1 MRIQRMTNADTRLS
15 VLIIDDEPIVLES
28 VSVYLE
34 DSGFRTFQA
43 ENGREGLATF
53 REARPDIVLVDL
65 RMPEIDGL
73 EVLAAV
79 TAEAPDIP
87 ILVISGTGDM
97 QDVLEALHRGAWDFV
112 TKPIQD
118 MAVLEHA
125 VRKALERVRLR
136 MENRRYRVHL
146 EAEIQARTAD
156 LKERTRA
163 LETSN
168 RQLELEMTER
178 LAVEQSL
185 SRSNERLDL
194 ALSAARHALWDY
206 NLVTGRIYFSP
217 RFFAMFG
224 FEPDNMPQT
233 VETWYGLIHSDERDQ
248 LQSRMADISAGIIS
262 EFEIEY
268 RVQTHSRAWRWVL
281 CRARL
286 VETDESG
293 RAVRVI
299 GTHDD
304 ITRRRLSEDELKI
317 SEAHLRRENLR
328 LRSSLKEGERF
339 GRIVGK
345 SRVMR
350 EVYELI
356 LKAAF
361 SRANV
366 IIYGESGTGKE
377 LVAQTIH
384 ELSERSAAPFI
395 TVNCGAIPES
405 LLESEFFGYKKG
417 AFTGAVLDSPG
428 YLSSADGGTLFLDEV
443 GELDLN
449 MQAKLLRAID
459 GGGYTPIGS
468 TEIKTPAVRFI
479 AATNRDLKAFVRSGR
494 LREDFF
500 YRIHIIPIHL
510 PPLRERRED
519 IAPLVYHFLH
529 TLSED
534 GKVPAIPADTM
545 QMMQHYDWPGNI
557 RELQNAIHRYLT
569 LNKLDFMD
577 TVDLPETPPF
587 SAPEPVLVPTGLGHD
602 LQKVLARFE
611 REYLKQVL
619 YEHQWHRGKAAA
631 ALNINRKTLF
641 KKIKQHGIS
650 NTPK

>member
-1 MRIQRMTNADTRLS
+1 MTTADKKLN

-28 VSVYLE
+28 VSVYLN
-34 DSGFRTFQA
+34 DSGFHVLMA
-43 ENGREGLATF
+43 ANGRIGLTVF
-53 REARPDIVLVDL
+53 REKKPDIVLVDL

-79 TAEAPDIP
+79 TAEAPEIP
-87 ILVISGTGDM
+87 IVVISGTGDM

-125 VRKALERVRLR
+125 VRKALERARLR
-136 MENRRYRVHL
+136 VENRRYRAHL
-146 EAEIQARTAD
+146 EEEILKRTAD
-156 LKERTRA
+156 LKDRTQA
-163 LETSN
+163 LEN
-168 RQLELEMTER
+168 NKRQLEREMSER
-178 LAVEQSL
+178 LAAEQSL
-185 SRSNERLDL
+185 RRSNERLDL

-206 NLVTGRIYFSP
+206 NLVTGRIYLSP
-217 RFFAMFG
+217 RFFTMFG
-224 FEPDNMPQT
+224 YAPNEMSQD
-233 VETWYGLIHSDERDQ
+233 VETWYDLIHPDEQ
-248 LQSRMADISAGIIS
+248 EPLKSRMADIASGSVAT
-262 EFEIEY
+262 FEIEY
-268 RVQTHSRAWRWVL
+268 RMRTKSQDWRWVL

-286 VETDESG
+286 VEKDESG

-299 GTHDD
+299 GTHVD
-304 ITRRRLSEDELKI
+304 ITRRRLNVEELKT
-317 SEAHLRRENLR
+317 SQAHLRKENLR
-328 LRSSLKEGERF
+328 LRSSLKGGERF

-384 ELSERSAAPFI
+384 ELSDRSAAQFV
-395 TVNCGAIPES
+395 TVNCGAIPDN
-405 LLESEFFGYKKG
+405 LVESEFFGYKKG
-417 AFTGAVLDSPG
+417 AFTGAALDNPG

-449 MQAKLLRAID
+449 LQAKLLRAID

-468 TEIKTPAVRFI
+468 TDIKTPDVRFI
-479 AATNRDLKAFVRSGR
+479 AATNRDLQAFVKQGR

-519 IAPLVYHFLH
+519 IAQLVYHFLSS
-529 TLSED
+529 LSED
-534 GKVPAIPADTM
+534 DKVPAVPADAM
-545 QMMQHYDWPGNI
+545 KMMQHYDWPGNV
-557 RELQNAIHRYLT
+557 RELQNSIHRYLT

-577 TVDLPETPPF
+577 ASSAGSSPAETGP
-587 SAPEPVLVPTGLGHD
+587 APIIEPTGSNRELHSAM
-602 LQKVLARFE
+602 ARFE
-611 REYLKQVL
+611 REFLQQVL
-619 YEHQWHRGKAAA
+619 HEHQWHRGRAAA
-631 ALNINRKTLF
+631 ALDINRKTLF
-641 KKIKQHGIS
+641 KKIKQYGIS
-650 NTPK
+650 KAPK

>member
-1 MRIQRMTNADTRLS
+1 MTIDTQKPS

-28 VSVYLE
+28 VSVYLK
-34 DSGFRTFQA
+34 DSGFCILQA
-43 ENGREGLATF
+43 ENGRTGLAAF
-53 REARPDIVLVDL
+53 RQEKPDIVLVDL

-73 EVLAAV
+73 EVLATV
-79 TAEAPDIP
+79 TGEAPEIP
-87 ILVISGTGDM
+87 IVVISGTGDM
-97 QDVLEALHRGAWDFV
+97 QDVIAALHRGAWDFV

-125 VRKALERVRLR
+125 VRKALERARLR
-136 MENRRYRVHL
+136 MENKQYRAHL
-146 EAEIQARTAD
+146 EEEIQKQTAD
-156 LKERTRA
+156 LKDRTQD

-168 RQLELEMTER
+168 RKLEKEMAER
-178 LAVEQSL
+178 RAEEQSL
-185 SRSNERLDL
+185 RRSNERLDL

-206 NLVTGRIYFSP
+206 NLLTGRIYLSP
-217 RFFAMFG
+217 RFFTMFG
-224 FEPDNMPQT
+224 FAPDEMSQD
-233 VETWYGLIHSDERDQ
+233 VETWYDLIHPDEQ
-248 LQSRMADISAGIIS
+248 EPLKSRMADIASGAVTA
-262 EFEIEY
+262 FEIEY
-268 RVQTHSRAWRWVL
+268 RMRAKSRDWRWVL
-281 CRARL
+281 CRGRL
-286 VETDESG
+286 VEKDELG
-293 RAVRVI
+293 HAVRII
-299 GTHDD
+299 GTQVD
-304 ITRRRLSEDELKI
+304 ITRRRLSVEELKT
-317 SEAHLRRENLR
+317 SQAHLRKENLR
-328 LRSSLKEGERF
+328 LRSSLKGGERF

-384 ELSERSAAPFI
+384 ELSDRSAAQFV
-395 TVNCGAIPES
+395 TVNCGAIPDN
-405 LLESEFFGYKKG
+405 LVESEFFGYKKG
-417 AFTGAVLDSPG
+417 AFTGATLDNPG
-428 YLSSADGGTLFLDEV
+428 YLSSADSGTLFLDEV

-468 TEIKTPAVRFI
+468 TDIKTPDVRFI
-479 AATNRDLKAFVRSGR
+479 AATNRDLQAFVKQGR

-519 IAPLVYHFLH
+519 IAQLVYHFLS

-534 GKVPAIPADTM
+534 DKVPAVPADAM
-545 QMMQHYDWPGNI
+545 KVMQHYDWPGNV
-557 RELQNAIHRYLT
+557 RELQNAVHRYLT
-569 LNKLDFMD
+569 LNKLDFMED
-577 TVDLPETPPF
+577 STAGGSPAESGP
-587 SAPEPVLVPTGLGHD
+587 APEINLVGSNRELHGA
-602 LQKVLARFE
+602 VARFE
-611 REYLKQVL
+611 REYLQQVL
-619 YEHQWHRGKAAA
+619 HEHQWHRGRAAA

-641 KKIKQHGIS
+641 KKIKQYGIS
-650 NTPK
+650 KAPNLYFL

>member
-1 MRIQRMTNADTRLS
+1 MTTADKKLN

-28 VSVYLE
+28 VSVYLN
-34 DSGFRTFQA
+34 DSGFHVLMA
-43 ENGREGLATF
+43 ENGRIGLTVF
-53 REARPDIVLVDL
+53 REKKPDIVLVDL

-73 EVLAAV
+73 EVLAVV
-79 TAEAPDIP
+79 TAEAPEIP
-87 ILVISGTGDM
+87 IVVISGTGDM

-125 VRKALERVRLR
+125 VRKALERARLR
-136 MENRRYRVHL
+136 VENRRYRAHL
-146 EAEIQARTAD
+146 EEEILKRTAD
-156 LKERTRA
+156 LKERTQT
-163 LETSN
+163 LEN
-168 RQLELEMTER
+168 NKRQLEREMNER
-178 LAVEQSL
+178 LAAEQSL
-185 SRSNERLDL
+185 RRSNERLDL

-206 NLVTGRIYFSP
+206 NIVTGRIYLSP

-224 FEPDNMPQT
+224 YAPNEMSQD
-233 VETWYGLIHSDERDQ
+233 VETWYDLIHPDEQ
-248 LQSRMADISAGIIS
+248 EPLKSRMADIASGSVAT
-262 EFEIEY
+262 FEIEY
-268 RVQTHSRAWRWVL
+268 RMRTKSQDWRWVL

-286 VETDESG
+286 VEKDKSG

-299 GTHDD
+299 GTHVD
-304 ITRRRLSEDELKI
+304 ITRRRLNVEELKT
-317 SEAHLRRENLR
+317 SQAHLRKENLR
-328 LRSSLKEGERF
+328 LRSSLKGGERF

-384 ELSERSAAPFI
+384 ELSDRSAAQFV
-395 TVNCGAIPES
+395 TVNCGAIPDN
-405 LLESEFFGYKKG
+405 LVESEFFGYKKG
-417 AFTGAVLDSPG
+417 AFTGAALDNPG

-449 MQAKLLRAID
+449 LQAKLLRAID

-468 TEIKTPAVRFI
+468 TDIKTPDVRFI
-479 AATNRDLKAFVRSGR
+479 AATNRDLQAFVKQGR

-519 IAPLVYHFLH
+519 IAQLVYHFLSS
-529 TLSED
+529 LSED
-534 GKVPAIPADTM
+534 DKVPAVPADAM
-545 QMMQHYDWPGNI
+545 KMMQHYDWPGNV
-557 RELQNAIHRYLT
+557 RELQNSIHRYLT

-577 TVDLPETPPF
+577 ASTAGSSPAETGP
-587 SAPEPVLVPTGLGHD
+587 APIIEPTGSNRELHSAM
-602 LQKVLARFE
+602 ARFE
-611 REYLKQVL
+611 REFLQEVL
-619 YEHQWHRGKAAA
+619 HEHQWHRGRAAA
-631 ALNINRKTLF
+631 ALDINRKTLF
-641 KKIKQHGIS
+641 KKIKQYGIS
-650 NTPK
+650 KAPK

>member
-1 MRIQRMTNADTRLS
+1 MTTVDKKLN

-28 VSVYLE
+28 VSVYLN
-34 DSGFRTFQA
+34 DSGFHVLMA
-43 ENGREGLATF
+43 ENGRIGLTVF
-53 REARPDIVLVDL
+53 REKKPDIVLVDL

-79 TAEAPDIP
+79 TAEAPEIP
-87 ILVISGTGDM
+87 IVVISGTGDM

-125 VRKALERVRLR
+125 VRKALERARLR
-136 MENRRYRVHL
+136 VENRRYRAHL
-146 EAEIQARTAD
+146 EEEIQKRTAD
-156 LKERTRA
+156 LKERTQA
-163 LETSN
+163 LENSK
-168 RQLELEMTER
+168 RHLEREMTER
-178 LAVEQSL
+178 LAAEQSL
-185 SRSNERLDL
+185 RRSNERLDL

-206 NLVTGRIYFSP
+206 NLVTGRIYLSP

-224 FEPDNMPQT
+224 FAPDEMSQD
-233 VETWYGLIHSDERDQ
+233 VETWYDLIHPDEQ
-248 LQSRMADISAGIIS
+248 EPLKSRMADIASGSVAT
-262 EFEIEY
+262 FEIEY
-268 RVQTHSRAWRWVL
+268 RMRTKSQDWRWVL

-286 VETDESG
+286 VEKDESG

-299 GTHDD
+299 GTHVD
-304 ITRRRLSEDELKI
+304 ITRRRLNVEELKT
-317 SEAHLRRENLR
+317 SQAHLRKENLR
-328 LRSSLKEGERF
+328 LRSSLKDGERF

-384 ELSERSAAPFI
+384 ELSDRSAAQFV
-395 TVNCGAIPES
+395 TVNCGAIPDN
-405 LLESEFFGYKKG
+405 LVESEFFGYKKG
-417 AFTGAVLDSPG
+417 AFTGAALDNPG

-449 MQAKLLRAID
+449 LQAKLLRAID

-468 TEIKTPAVRFI
+468 TEIKTPDVRFI
-479 AATNRDLKAFVRSGR
+479 AATNRDLKAFVKQGR

-519 IAPLVYHFLH
+519 IAQLVYHFLSI
-529 TLSED
+529 LSED
-534 GKVPAIPADTM
+534 DKVPAVPADAM
-545 QMMQHYDWPGNI
+545 KMMQHHDWPGNV

-577 TVDLPETPPF
+577 AAAAGSSPAETGP
-587 SAPEPVLVPTGLGHD
+587 APIIKPTGSNRELHSTM
-602 LQKVLARFE
+602 ARFE
-611 REYLKQVL
+611 REFLQQVL
-619 YEHQWHRGKAAA
+619 HEHQWHRGRAAA

-641 KKIKQHGIS
+641 KKIKQYGIS
-650 NTPK
+650 KAPK

>member
-1 MRIQRMTNADTRLS
+1 MTTADKKLN

-28 VSVYLE
+28 VSVYLN
-34 DSGFRTFQA
+34 DSGFHVLMA
-43 ENGREGLATF
+43 ENGRIGLTVF
-53 REARPDIVLVDL
+53 REKKPDIVLVDL

-79 TAEAPDIP
+79 TAEAPEIP
-87 ILVISGTGDM
+87 IVVISGTGDM

-125 VRKALERVRLR
+125 VRKALERARLR
-136 MENRRYRVHL
+136 VENRRYRAHL
-146 EAEIQARTAD
+146 EEEILKRTAD
-156 LKERTRA
+156 LKERTQA
-163 LETSN
+163 LENSK
-168 RQLELEMTER
+168 RQLEREMTER
-178 LAVEQSL
+178 LAAEQSL
-185 SRSNERLDL
+185 RRSNERLDL

-206 NLVTGRIYFSP
+206 NIVTGRIYLSP

-224 FEPDNMPQT
+224 FAPDEMSQD
-233 VETWYGLIHSDERDQ
+233 VETWYDLIHPDEQ
-248 LQSRMADISAGIIS
+248 EPLKSRMADIASGSVAT
-262 EFEIEY
+262 FEIEY
-268 RVQTHSRAWRWVL
+268 RMRTKSQDWRWVL

-286 VETDESG
+286 VEKDESG

-299 GTHDD
+299 GTHVD
-304 ITRRRLSEDELKI
+304 ITRRRLNVEELKT
-317 SEAHLRRENLR
+317 SQAHLRKENLR
-328 LRSSLKEGERF
+328 LRSSLKGGERF

-384 ELSERSAAPFI
+384 ELSDRSAAQFV
-395 TVNCGAIPES
+395 TVNCGAIPDN
-405 LLESEFFGYKKG
+405 LVESEFFGYKKG
-417 AFTGAVLDSPG
+417 AFTGAALDNPG

-449 MQAKLLRAID
+449 LQAKLLRAID

-468 TEIKTPAVRFI
+468 TDIQTPDVRFI
-479 AATNRDLKAFVRSGR
+479 AATNRDLQAFVKQGR

-519 IAPLVYHFLH
+519 IAQLVYHFLS

-534 GKVPAIPADTM
+534 DKVPAVPADAM
-545 QMMQHYDWPGNI
+545 KMMQHYDWPGNV

-577 TVDLPETPPF
+577 ASTAGSSPAETGP
-587 SAPEPVLVPTGLGHD
+587 APIIKPTGSSRELHSAM
-602 LQKVLARFE
+602 ARFE
-611 REYLKQVL
+611 REFLQQVL
-619 YEHQWHRGKAAA
+619 HEHQWHRGRAAA
-631 ALNINRKTLF
+631 ALDINRKTLF

-650 NTPK
+650 KAPK

>member
-1 MRIQRMTNADTRLS
+1 
-15 VLIIDDEPIVLES
+15 
-28 VSVYLE
+28 
-34 DSGFRTFQA
+34 
-43 ENGREGLATF
+43 
-53 REARPDIVLVDL
+53 
-65 RMPEIDGL
+65 
-73 EVLAAV
+73 
-79 TAEAPDIP
+79 
-87 ILVISGTGDM
+87 
-97 QDVLEALHRGAWDFV
+97 
-112 TKPIQD
+112 

-125 VRKALERVRLR
+125 VRKALERARLR
-136 MENRRYRVHL
+136 VENRRYRAHL
-146 EAEIQARTAD
+146 EEEILKRTAD
-156 LKERTRA
+156 LKERTQA
-163 LETSN
+163 LENSK
-168 RQLELEMTER
+168 RQLEREMTER
-178 LAVEQSL
+178 LAAEQSL
-185 SRSNERLDL
+185 RRSNERLDL

-206 NLVTGRIYFSP
+206 NIVTGRIYLSP

-224 FEPDNMPQT
+224 FAPDEMSQD
-233 VETWYGLIHSDERDQ
+233 VETWYDLIHPDEQ
-248 LQSRMADISAGIIS
+248 EPLKSRMADIASGSVAT
-262 EFEIEY
+262 FEIEY
-268 RVQTHSRAWRWVL
+268 RMRTKSQDWRWVL

-286 VETDESG
+286 VEKDESG

-299 GTHDD
+299 GTHVD
-304 ITRRRLSEDELKI
+304 ITRRRLNVEELKT
-317 SEAHLRRENLR
+317 SQAHLRKENLR
-328 LRSSLKEGERF
+328 LRSSLKGGERF

-384 ELSERSAAPFI
+384 ELSDRSAAQFV
-395 TVNCGAIPES
+395 TVNCGAIPDN
-405 LLESEFFGYKKG
+405 LVESEFFGYKKG
-417 AFTGAVLDSPG
+417 AFTGAALDNPG

-449 MQAKLLRAID
+449 LQAKLLRAID

-468 TEIKTPAVRFI
+468 TDIQTPDVRFI
-479 AATNRDLKAFVRSGR
+479 AATNRDLQAFVKQGR

-519 IAPLVYHFLH
+519 IAQLVYHFLS

-534 GKVPAIPADTM
+534 DKVPAVPADAM
-545 QMMQHYDWPGNI
+545 KMMQHYDWPGNV

-577 TVDLPETPPF
+577 ASTAGSSPAETGP
-587 SAPEPVLVPTGLGHD
+587 APIIKPTGSSRELHSAM
-602 LQKVLARFE
+602 ARFE
-611 REYLKQVL
+611 REFLQQVL
-619 YEHQWHRGKAAA
+619 HEHQWHRGRAAA
-631 ALNINRKTLF
+631 ALDINRKTLF

-650 NTPK
+650 KAPK

>member
-1 MRIQRMTNADTRLS
+1 MSNADTKLT

-28 VSVYLE
+28 VSVYLN
-34 DSGFRTFQA
+34 DSGFHVLKA
-43 ENGREGLATF
+43 ENGRIGLTVF
-53 REARPDIVLVDL
+53 REKKPDIVLVDL

-73 EVLAAV
+73 EVLAVV
-79 TAEAPDIP
+79 TAEAPETP
-87 ILVISGTGDM
+87 IVVISGTGDM

-125 VRKALERVRLR
+125 VRKALERARLR
-136 MENRRYRVHL
+136 VENRRYRVHL
-146 EAEIQARTAD
+146 EDEILKRTAN
-156 LKERTRA
+156 LKERSQA
-163 LETSN
+163 LENSK

-178 LAVEQSL
+178 LAAEQSL
-185 SRSNERLDL
+185 RRSNERLDL

-206 NLVTGRIYFSP
+206 NLVTGRIFLSP

-224 FEPDNMPQT
+224 YAPDEMTQD
-233 VETWYGLIHSDERDQ
+233 VETWYELIHPDEREP
-248 LQSRMADISAGIIS
+248 LKSRMADIAAGS
-262 EFEIEY
+262 VAAFEIEY
-268 RVQTHSRAWRWVL
+268 RMRTNSRDWRWVL

-286 VETDESG
+286 VEKDESG

-299 GTHDD
+299 GTHVD
-304 ITRRRLSEDELKI
+304 ITRRRLSEEELKT
-317 SEAHLRRENLR
+317 SQAHLRKENLR
-328 LRSSLKEGERF
+328 LRSSLKGGEHF

-384 ELSERSAAPFI
+384 ELSDRSTAQFV
-395 TVNCGAIPES
+395 TVNCGAIPDN
-405 LLESEFFGYKKG
+405 LVESEFFGYKKG
-417 AFTGAVLDSPG
+417 AFTGAALDNPG

-449 MQAKLLRAID
+449 LQAKLLRAID

-468 TEIKTPAVRFI
+468 TEIKTPDVRFI
-479 AATNRDLKAFVRSGR
+479 AATNRDLQAFVKQGR

-519 IAPLVYHFLH
+519 IAQLVYHFLR

-534 GKVPAIPADTM
+534 DKVPPVPADAM
-545 QMMQHYDWPGNI
+545 KMMQHYDWPGNV

-569 LNKLDFMD
+569 LNKLDFMEA
-577 TVDLPETPPF
+577 TATGSSPAETGP
-587 SAPEPVLVPTGLGHD
+587 APEIVPAGSDRELHSA
-602 LQKVLARFE
+602 LANFE
-611 REYLKQVL
+611 RAYLERVL
-619 YEHQWHRGKAAA
+619 QEHQWHRGHAAA

-650 NTPK
+650 KAPK

>member
-1 MRIQRMTNADTRLS
+1 MTTADKKLN

-28 VSVYLE
+28 VSVYLN
-34 DSGFRTFQA
+34 DSGFHVLMA
-43 ENGREGLATF
+43 ANGRIGLTVF
-53 REARPDIVLVDL
+53 REKKPDIVLVDL

-79 TAEAPDIP
+79 TAEAPEIP
-87 ILVISGTGDM
+87 IVVISGTGDM

-125 VRKALERVRLR
+125 VRKALERARLR
-136 MENRRYRVHL
+136 VENRRYRAHL
-146 EAEIQARTAD
+146 EEEILKRTAD
-156 LKERTRA
+156 LKDRTQA
-163 LETSN
+163 LEN
-168 RQLELEMTER
+168 NKRQLEREMSER
-178 LAVEQSL
+178 LAAEQSL
-185 SRSNERLDL
+185 RRSNERLDL

-206 NLVTGRIYFSP
+206 NLVTGRIYLSP
-217 RFFAMFG
+217 RFFTMFG
-224 FEPDNMPQT
+224 YAPNEMSQD
-233 VETWYGLIHSDERDQ
+233 VETWYDLIHPDEQ
-248 LQSRMADISAGIIS
+248 EPLKSRMADIALGSVAT
-262 EFEIEY
+262 FEIEY
-268 RVQTHSRAWRWVL
+268 RMRTKSQDWRWVL

-286 VETDESG
+286 VEKDESG

-299 GTHDD
+299 GTHVD
-304 ITRRRLSEDELKI
+304 ITRRRLNVEELKT
-317 SEAHLRRENLR
+317 SQAHLRKENLR
-328 LRSSLKEGERF
+328 LRSSLKGGERF

-384 ELSERSAAPFI
+384 ELSDRSAAQFV
-395 TVNCGAIPES
+395 TVNCGAIPDN
-405 LLESEFFGYKKG
+405 LVESEFFGYKKG
-417 AFTGAVLDSPG
+417 AFTGAALDNPG

-449 MQAKLLRAID
+449 LQAKLLRAID

-468 TEIKTPAVRFI
+468 TDIKTPDVRFI
-479 AATNRDLKAFVRSGR
+479 AATNRDLQAFVKQGR

-519 IAPLVYHFLH
+519 IAQLVYHFLSS
-529 TLSED
+529 LSED
-534 GKVPAIPADTM
+534 DKVPAVPADAM
-545 QMMQHYDWPGNI
+545 KMMQHYDWPGNV
-557 RELQNAIHRYLT
+557 RELQNSIHRYLT

-577 TVDLPETPPF
+577 ASSAGSSPAETGP
-587 SAPEPVLVPTGLGHD
+587 APIIEPTGSNRELHSAM
-602 LQKVLARFE
+602 ARFE
-611 REYLKQVL
+611 REFLQQVL
-619 YEHQWHRGKAAA
+619 HEHQWHRGRAAA
-631 ALNINRKTLF
+631 ALDINRKTLF
-641 KKIKQHGIS
+641 KKIKQYGIS
-650 NTPK
+650 KAPK